1 MEISTVEFYFSTIG
15 KTLTIQIPKL
25 ALCVESETIQPLT
38 KQGDQIPKK
47 VTFFLCTI
55 VVQLVR
61 NTT

>member
-38 KQGDQIPKK
+38 K
-47 VTFFLCTI
+47 
-55 VVQLVR
+55 
-61 NTT
+61 